1 MNLQKF
7 LLLSSLMCAFG
18 CTGADKLEVINPV
31 AYVDPYIGTGGHGHT
46 FLGVTAPFGAVQV
59 GPNNINKGWDWC
71 SGYHYSDSIVIGFS
85 HLHLNGTG
93 CSDTGDILF
102 MPYTGKVRTQPGT
115 QQNPLSGYASCYSK
129 DNERALPAYYE
140 VFKKTS

>member
-1 MNLQKF
+1 MKLISALIGCS
-7 LLLSSLMCAFG
+7 LLLGMGA
-18 CTGADKLEVINPV
+18 CTQTSTSQDYTNFVNPF
-31 AYVDPYIGTGGHGHT
+31 IGTGGHGHT
-46 FLGVTAPFGAVQV
+46 FLGVTAPFGAVQI

-102 MPYTGKVRTQPGT
+102 MHVRNRERNKTLCPVMLLIIRKIT
-115 QQNPLSGYASCYSK
+115 SGRCRDITKFY
-129 DNERALPAYYE
+129 
-140 VFKKTS
+140 